1 MRSTITSLDWHPNNV
16 LPAIG
21 ACDFKTRVFSAYVKE
36 VSWLLNYKKWLKI
49 DEKPAPNPWGNK
61 MPFGELLKE
70 YTDNGWVHDVAFSP
84 SGCRLAWVSH
94 NSAISVV
101 DKSNP
106 QQQDQPITHKT
117 PFLPFITVRWVN
129 ESHLLT
135 AVRNRYFLNIFL
147 IPIFRATTVPQC
159 FTHLMVTQ

>member
-16 LPAIG
+16 LLAVG

-36 VSWLLNYKKWLKI
+36 VLSLELKKKVKI

-70 YTDNGWVHDVAFSP
+70 YKDNGWVHDVAFSP

-94 NSAISVV
+94 DSTISVV

-106 QQQDQPITHKT
+106 QQQDQPITQRT
-117 PFLPFITVRWVN
+117 PFLPFITLRWVN

-135 AVRNRYFLNIFL
+135 AVRKYHFLNNFYK
-147 IPIFRATTVPQC
+147 F
-159 FTHLMVTQ
+159 